1 MFTNIYILFPSSSQK
16 KLFFSERAKKVKEQM
31 KLNQRYQQKLRT
43 RTTLIQAAL
52 KLMGEDKSLGSLS
65 LREIAGEAGIVPAA
79 FYRHFKDIEELGL
92 ALVDDMSVKLRV
104 ILRDARKKG
113 AYKTALQVSIELF
126 FNYVKNNRLLFRFI
140 TRERVGGSRRIR
152 EAIRNEMSFIASELA
167 SDMKRPG
174 MPFSK
179 LEFISDFIVTTA
191 FTLAG
196 DYLDS
201 DPNDQATGK
210 KLKVKSIKQ
219 LRLIFRGSLI
229 TKRRIKKR
237 INPEQVNEND
247 LR

>member
-1 MFTNIYILFPSSSQK
+1 
-16 KLFFSERAKKVKEQM
+16 M

-43 RTTLIQAAL
+43 RTTLIQSAL

-65 LREIAGEAGIVPAA
+65 LREVAGEAGIVPAA

-113 AYKTALQVSIELF
+113 AYKTALQVSITLF

-140 TRERVGGSRRIR
+140 TREQVGGSKRIR
-152 EAIRNEMSFIASELA
+152 QAIRNEMSFIASELA

-179 LEFISDFIVTTA
+179 LEFISEFIVSTA

-196 DYLDS
+196 TYLDC
-201 DPNDQATGK
+201 DPKDLEAER
-210 KLKVKSIKQ
+210 KLKTKSINQ
-219 LRLIFRGSLI
+219 LRLIFKGALGARGI
-229 TKRRIKKR
+229 RKKKQTD
-237 INPEQVNEND
+237 IQN
-247 LR
+247 